1 MAWHLQGF
9 CHSISNP
16 VTSPS
21 TCNLMIKLFISL
33 QSTILVDDEA
43 HSTTHTP
50 PTPAACPA
58 TSVIRCTERQR
69 PYVCRRPSHM
79 LSPTLIERGE
89 GSCTFPS
96 SLMAVA
102 AIQQRGSTSD
112 VVAFA
117 TRFLNPPFPRARA
130 EAQRQED
137 GNGFS

>member
-1 MAWHLQGF
+1 MAWPLQGM

-89 GSCTFPS
+89 GSCTVAPFALSLLFPS
-96 SLMAVA
+96 SLMAEA
-102 AIQQRGSTSD
+102 AFQQRGSTSD

-117 TRFLNPPFPRARA
+117 TCPSSLSQSAFPS
-130 EAQRQED
+130 
-137 GNGFS
+137 G